1 MRFLQNPSSEDIL
14 HSNNGQTPN
23 ANDNDTTV
31 WMQPRPVTEYNN
43 REDSTYWQKLNE
55 SQETAKHHRRGGSIL
70 NKKKAASPKVRHE
83 ARSTSRSKNFEK
95 ESKHIRIKQ
104 AYSSHSRNNRLNADT
119 SCRSKSNKSRLSRRS
134 SAASCRSTNQRSA
147 KKSKTKHSR
156 SVNQQQIEEYNKFSG
171 KKVNNPN
178 DSGVQVI
185 TLKGV
190 KASASK
196 TRGAESS
203 AKKKRSVSRSKD
215 GSQKLGK
222 KFQTILIE
230 TDGLSTQQI
239 SQIDRVT
246 RILNN
251 ERGCKS
257 PATKNQRSSKKREA
271 SAKKK
276 GNTTKLTIGST
287 SQFNSLN
294 SRRSRSKNWERGQ
307 SAMDRSLSRS

>member
-1 MRFLQNPSSEDIL
+1 
-14 HSNNGQTPN
+14 
-23 ANDNDTTV
+23 
-31 WMQPRPVTEYNN
+31 MQQRPVTEYNN
-43 REDSTYWQKLNE
+43 RDDSLFYQKLNE
-55 SQETAKHHRRGGSIL
+55 SQETTKHPRRGSIL
-70 NKKKAASPKVRHE
+70 NKKSAASPKGRYE

-104 AYSSHSRNNRLNADT
+104 VYSSHSRNNRLNADT
-119 SCRSKSNKSRLSRRS
+119 SGRSKSNKSRLSRRS

-171 KKVNNPN
+171 KKVNNPA

-185 TLKGV
+185 TLKAV

-196 TRGAESS
+196 TRGGESS

-215 GSQKLGK
+215 ATQRLGK
-222 KFQTILIE
+222 KFQTVLIE
-230 TDGLSTQQI
+230 TDGLSSQQI

-257 PATKNQRSSKKREA
+257 PAGRNQRSSKKREA
-271 SAKKK
+271 SAKKR
-276 GNTTKLTIGST
+276 GNATKLTIGST

-307 SAMDRSLSRS
+307 EALDRSLSRS